1 MIYLNPNLKEPLY
14 QQLYEQLKQK
24 IIAGEWS
31 KGKRLPAMRVLAKE
45 LCISRNTV
53 ENAYGQLCIEGY
65 AISKQGCGFMVQDL
79 HETVLDRPYKTMAK
93 IATSGNHEHKPQPN
107 VHHLSP
113 KSTTSYKFDF
123 QYGNLPPESFPR
135 QIWRRLTAEALAS
148 LESEHICA
156 YGDKQG
162 EWALRCELIDYLHD
176 SRGIVCTPDQVV
188 LCSGLQEALS
198 LIGILF
204 RDQKRILAM
213 EDPGYDV
220 TRIVFQNHG
229 YAIAPI
235 PVNASGISLDDLKQS
250 AAKMAY
256 ITPSHQF
263 PTGCVM
269 PINQR
274 MELLRWAEQVDGI
287 ILEDDYDSELRY
299 HSRPIPALQ
308 SIDRQGR
315 VIYLG
320 TFSKALSPALRTSYL
335 ILPQRL
341 LPKYK
346 TTFAHYNPTVSWLQ
360 QQVMTRF
367 MAQGHWEKHLRK
379 ICLQNKRK
387 HDILVREIREM
398 MGERVKIHGAGGGLH
413 LLVEVLN
420 KTPQEDLIQ
429 QAAAHQVKVYPTR
442 QYWLQAEKTADNLI
456 QLGFSGLHEEEI
468 VEGVS
473 LLCKA
478 WF

>member
-1 MIYLNPNLKEPLY
+1 MIYLNQNHKEPLY

-31 KGKRLPAMRVLAKE
+31 QGKRLPAMRVLAKK

-53 ENAYGQLCIEGY
+53 ENAYGQLCVEGY
-65 AISKQGCGFMVQDL
+65 AVSKQGCGFIVQDIQ
-79 HETVLDRPYKTMAK
+79 ESVLDRPYKTMAR
-93 IATSGNHEHKPQPN
+93 IANSGRQEHQAQSDCSSK
-107 VHHLSP
+107 
-113 KSTTSYKFDF
+113 KSANYTFDF

-135 QIWRRLTAEALAS
+135 QIWRRLTAESLAS
-148 LESEHICA
+148 LESENICA

-162 EWALRCELIDYLHD
+162 ELALRRELIDYLHD

-188 LCSGLQEALS
+188 LCNGLQDALS
-198 LIGILF
+198 IICTLF
-204 RDQKRILAM
+204 SDDNRILAM
-213 EDPGYDV
+213 EDPGYDF

-229 YAIAPI
+229 YTIAPI
-235 PVNASGISLDDLKQS
+235 PVNASGISLDDLQHS
-250 AAKMAY
+250 PAKMAY

-299 HSRPIPALQ
+299 HTRPIPALQ
-308 SIDRQGR
+308 SIDRNER

-341 LPKYK
+341 LTKYK
-346 TTFAHYNPTVSWLQ
+346 TTFARYNPSVPWLQ
-360 QQVMTRF
+360 QQVMTLF

-379 ICLQNKRK
+379 MCLQNKRK
-387 HDILVREIREM
+387 HDVLVRSIREM

-413 LLVEVLN
+413 LLVEVLD
-420 KTPQEDLIQ
+420 KTPQEVLIQ
-429 QAAAHQVKVYPTR
+429 KAAEHRVKVYPTR
-442 QYWLQAEKTADNLI
+442 QYWLQPEKATDSLI
-456 QLGFSGLHEEEI
+456 QFGFSGLGEEEI
-468 VEGVS
+468 VEGVA